1 MLSPLGNTAP
11 ETWRNVVA
19 GRPGITALTR
29 FDIGDLPPA
38 IAVAGEVK
46 NFNPDGILD
55 RKEARRIDL
64 FIQYAI
70 VAAHEALTNAGLG
83 GLVPVPEPEETGVI
97 IGSGIGG
104 IGSIISTATLM
115 NERGS
120 NRVSPFF
127 ITGSI
132 INLAAGQVAMRARA
146 MGPNFATVSAC
157 ATSNHA
163 IAEGFHIIKR
173 GDARMM
179 IVGGTEAAITPI
191 SYAAYHAARAL
202 ATEYDSPETAS
213 RPFDATRS
221 GFVHGEGSAILVL
234 EELEAAVER
243 GATILAEVVGFGMS
257 ADAHHITAPPE
268 DGAGAALAM
277 KKAIKSAGLQPEQ
290 VDYINAHATSTPIG
304 DIAETRAIHSVFGDH
319 ATKLAVSSTKSM
331 LGHALGATAAVEAA
345 ICTLALRDGIIPPT
359 INLREPDP
367 ACDLDYVP
375 GEARR
380 APIEIAMSNSF
391 GFGGAN
397 SVLLL
402 RRWDG

>member
-11 ETWRNVVA
+11 ETWQNLVA

-29 FDIGDLPPA
+29 FPIGDLPA
-38 IAVAGEVK
+38 SIAVAGEVK
-46 NFNPDGILD
+46 NFDPTGILD

-70 VAAHEALTNAGLG
+70 VAAHEALCQAGFG

-104 IGSIISTATLM
+104 IGSIIETATLM
-115 NERGS
+115 KERGS

-132 INLAAGQVAMRARA
+132 INLAAGQIAMRTRA

-163 IAEGFHIIKR
+163 IGEGYHIIKR

-191 SYAAYHAARAL
+191 SFAAYHAARAL
-202 ATEYDSPETAS
+202 ATEYDSPESAS
-213 RPFDATRS
+213 RPFDVTRN
-221 GFVHGEGSAILVL
+221 GFVHGEGAAVLVL
-234 EELEAAVER
+234 EELDSALLR

-257 ADAHHITAPPE
+257 ADAHHVTAPPE
-268 DGAGAALAM
+268 DGAGAARAM
-277 KKAIKSAGLQPEQ
+277 RKALQAAGLGPEE
-290 VDYINAHATSTPIG
+290 VDYVNAHATSTPIG
-304 DIAETRAIHSVFGDH
+304 DIAETRAIHSVFGAH
-319 ATKLAVSSTKSM
+319 VHKLAVSSTKSM
-331 LGHALGATAAVEAA
+331 LGHALGATAAIEAA

-359 INLREPDP
+359 INLRDPDP

-375 GEARR
+375 WEARHT
-380 APIEIAMSNSF
+380 PVDVAMSNSF

-402 RRWDG
+402 RRWDR

>member
-1 MLSPLGNTAP
+1 MVSPLGNTAG
-11 ETWRNVVA
+11 ESWRNLVA
-19 GRPGITALTR
+19 GRSGITSLTR
-29 FDIGDLPPA
+29 FEIGDLPPA

-46 NFNPDGILD
+46 NFDAEGILD

-70 VAAHEALTNAGLG
+70 VAAHEALQQAGIDGLG
-83 GLVPVPEPEETGVI
+83 PVPEPEETGVI

-104 IGSIISTATLM
+104 IGSIIETATLM
-115 NERGS
+115 KERGS

-132 INLAAGQVAMRARA
+132 INLAAGQIAMRARA

-163 IAEGFHIIKR
+163 IGEGYHIIKR
-173 GDARMM
+173 GDANMM

-191 SYAAYHAARAL
+191 SFAAYHAARAL
-202 ATEYDSPETAS
+202 ATEYDTPETAS
-213 RPFDATRS
+213 RPFDATRN
-221 GFVHGEGSAILVL
+221 GFVHGEGSAVLILEDL
-234 EELEAAVER
+234 ESARTR
-243 GATILAEVVGFGMS
+243 GVQILAEVVGFGMS

-268 DGAGAALAM
+268 DGAGAARAM
-277 KKAIKSAGLQPEQ
+277 RKALQGAGLQPED

-304 DIAETRAIHSVFGDH
+304 DIAETRAIHSVFGEH
-319 ATKLAVSSTKSM
+319 AHKLAVSSTKSM
-331 LGHALGATAAVEAA
+331 LGHALGATAALEAA
-345 ICTLALRDGIIPPT
+345 ICTFALRDGIIPPT
-359 INLREPDP
+359 INLRQPDP

-375 GEARR
+375 WEARR
-380 APIEIAMSNSF
+380 APIRVAMSNSF

-397 SVLLL
+397 SVLVLQ
-402 RRWDG
+402 RWDG